1 MATETR
7 TTTERE
13 EAPTGS
19 DDAVSDERN
28 LGRLE
33 GQVSILLR
41 NVEEQRQ
48 QSREDYRALS
58 DKIDSV
64 NAGLDTKIDSVNTGL
79 NAKIDSVNAALNDKI
94 DSVNTGL
101 NARIDRL
108 FYWMLGLCVAIII
121 TIIGSAIGLA
131 IRLG

>member
-13 EAPTGS
+13 DAPTGV
-19 DDAVSDERN
+19 DDAVSEARH
-28 LGRLE
+28 LGQLE
-33 GQVSILLR
+33 GQVSILLL
-41 NVEEQRQ
+41 NVEDLRRQ
-48 QSREDYRALS
+48 TRENYRAL
-58 DKIDSV
+58 DAKIDTV
-64 NAGLDTKIDSVNTGL
+64 EAKID
-79 NAKIDSVNAALNDKI
+79 AKIDSKIDGVNARI
-94 DSVNTGL
+94 DGV

-121 TIIGSAIGLA
+121 TIVGSAIGLA

>member
-13 EAPTGS
+13 DTPIGS

-33 GQVSILLR
+33 GQVSILLL
-41 NVEEQRQ
+41 NVAEQRQ
-48 QSREDYRALS
+48 QAREDHRALS

-64 NAGLDTKIDSVNTGL
+64 NAGLS
-79 NAKIDSVNAALNDKI
+79 
-94 DSVNTGL
+94 
-101 NARIDRL
+101 ARIDRL
-108 FYWMLGLCVAIII
+108 FYWILGLCVAIII
-121 TIIGSAIGLA
+121 AIISSAIGLA
-131 IRLG
+131 ISLG

>member
-13 EAPTGS
+13 ESPIGS
-19 DDAVSDERN
+19 DDAVSDERT

-41 NVEEQRQ
+41 NVEEQRR
-48 QSREDYRALS
+48 QSREDYRLLS
-58 DKIDSV
+58 
-64 NAGLDTKIDSVNTGL
+64 AKIDSVNTGL
-79 NAKIDSVNAALNDKI
+79 DAKLDSMNAALSAKL
-94 DSVNTGL
+94 DSMNAGL
-101 NARIDRL
+101 TAKLDRL
-108 FYWMLGLCVAIII
+108 FYWTLGLCLAIII
-121 TIIGSAIGLA
+121 TVIGSAIGLA

>member
-13 EAPTGS
+13 ESPIGS
-19 DDAVSDERN
+19 DDAVSDERT

-41 NVEEQRQ
+41 NVEEQRR
-48 QSREDYRALS
+48 QSREDYRAL
-58 DKIDSV
+58 DAKIDSV
-64 NAGLDTKIDSVNTGL
+64 NAGL
-79 NAKIDSVNAALNDKI
+79 NDKL
-94 DSVNTGL
+94 DSMNAGL
-101 NARIDRL
+101 TAKLDSMNAGLTAKLDRL
-108 FYWMLGLCVAIII
+108 FYWTLGLFLAIITTVI
-121 TIIGSAIGLA
+121 ASAIGLA

>member
-13 EAPTGS
+13 ESPIGS

-33 GQVSILLR
+33 GQVSILIL
-41 NVEEQRQ
+41 NVAEQRQ
-48 QSREDYRALS
+48 QAREDYRAL
-58 DKIDSV
+58 DAKIDSV
-64 NAGLDTKIDSVNTGL
+64 
-79 NAKIDSVNAALNDKI
+79 NAKIDSVNASL
-94 DSVNTGL
+94 S
-101 NARIDRL
+101 ARIDKH
-108 FYWMLGLCVAIII
+108 FYWTLGLCLAIII
-121 TIIGSAIGLA
+121 TVIGSAIGLA

>member
-13 EAPTGS
+13 ETPIGS

-48 QSREDYRALS
+48 QSREDHRELS
-58 DKIDSV
+58 
-64 NAGLDTKIDSVNTGL
+64 
-79 NAKIDSVNAALNDKI
+79 
-94 DSVNTGL
+94 
-101 NARIDRL
+101 ARIDKH
-108 FYWMLGLCVAIII
+108 FYWMLGLCGAIII
-121 TIIGSAIGLA
+121 AVIGSAIGLA

>member
-7 TTTERE
+7 ITTERE
-13 EAPTGS
+13 EAPIGS
-19 DDAVSDERN
+19 DDAASDERN

-41 NVEEQRQ
+41 NVAEQRQ
-48 QSREDYRALS
+48 QSREDHRALS

-64 NAGLDTKIDSVNTGL
+64 NTGL
-79 NAKIDSVNAALNDKI
+79 S
-94 DSVNTGL
+94 
-101 NARIDRL
+101 ARIDRL
-108 FYWMLGLCVAIII
+108 FYWILGLCVAIII
-121 TIIGSAIGLA
+121 TVIGSAIGLA

>member
-13 EAPTGS
+13 ESPIGS
-19 DDAVSDERN
+19 DDAVSDERT

-41 NVEEQRQ
+41 NVEEQRREA
-48 QSREDYRALS
+48 REDHRSLS
-58 DKIDSV
+58 
-64 NAGLDTKIDSVNTGL
+64 
-79 NAKIDSVNAALNDKI
+79 
-94 DSVNTGL
+94 
-101 NARIDRL
+101 ARIDKH

-121 TIIGSAIGLA
+121 AIIGSAIGLA

>member
-13 EAPTGS
+13 ESPIGS
-19 DDAVSDERN
+19 DDAVSDERT

-41 NVEEQRQ
+41 NVEEQRR
-48 QSREDYRALS
+48 QSREDYRAL
-58 DKIDSV
+58 D
-64 NAGLDTKIDSVNTGL
+64 
-79 NAKIDSVNAALNDKI
+79 AKIDSVNASL
-94 DSVNTGL
+94 S
-101 NARIDRL
+101 ARIDKH
-108 FYWMLGLCVAIII
+108 FYWTLGLCLAIII
-121 TIIGSAIGLA
+121 TVIGSAIGLA

>member
-13 EAPTGS
+13 DAPTGV
-19 DDAVSDERN
+19 DDAVSEARH
-28 LGRLE
+28 LGYLE
-33 GQVSILLR
+33 GQMSILLR
-41 NVEEQRQ
+41 NVEEHKQ
-48 QSREDYRALS
+48 QTREDYRAL
-58 DKIDSV
+58 DAKIDTV
-64 NAGLDTKIDSVNTGL
+64 D
-79 NAKIDSVNAALNDKI
+79 AKIDSKI
-94 DSVNTGL
+94 DGV

-121 TIIGSAIGLA
+121 TVVGSAIGLA

>member
-13 EAPTGS
+13 ESPIGS
-19 DDAVSDERN
+19 DDAVSDERT

-41 NVEEQRQ
+41 NVEEQRR
-48 QSREDYRALS
+48 QSREDYRAL
-58 DKIDSV
+58 DAKIDSV
-64 NAGLDTKIDSVNTGL
+64 NAGLS
-79 NAKIDSVNAALNDKI
+79 
-94 DSVNTGL
+94 
-101 NARIDRL
+101 ARIDKH
-108 FYWMLGLCVAIII
+108 FYWTLGLCVAIII